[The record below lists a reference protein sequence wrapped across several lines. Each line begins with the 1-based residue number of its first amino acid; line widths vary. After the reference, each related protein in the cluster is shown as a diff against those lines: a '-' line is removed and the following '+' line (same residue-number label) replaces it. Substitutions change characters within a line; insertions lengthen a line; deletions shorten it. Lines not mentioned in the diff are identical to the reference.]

1 MFFGLTNALA
11 NFQHMM
17 NDLFKNFLDDLMI
30 IYLDDLDIIKEPKG
44 AWKTCTSCFQQIL
57 EKKGCV
63 LNWRNA
69 FFIYQK

>member
-44 AWKTCTSCFQQIL
+44 A
-57 EKKGCV
+57 
-63 LNWRNA
+63 
-69 FFIYQK
+69 

>member
-1 MFFGLTNALA
+1 MENNVCITYGHFKYNVMFFGLTNALA

-44 AWKTCTSCFQQIL
+44 A
-57 EKKGCV
+57 
-63 LNWRNA
+63 
-69 FFIYQK
+69 